1 MGIKIIL
8 VTNYLYQAYHI
19 PVWPTVV
26 SHVRIQWEQYGHATG
41 TYAIV
46 TKGHEKI
53 PRLKRDVS
61 ISKWFIF
68 YVKQYRLYPSFIFKC
83 FLFTWG
89 KIFRLYLLFINT
101 RTNMT
106 LVIIIA
112 IESNNKQTN
121 LETFS
126 NATRVDGNSKPCQ
139 TLSLWQDTFH
149 TGFGSITISF
159 GMIGIFLFN
168 LNVKMYQVSFNCNH
182 AISILKW

>member
-1 MGIKIIL
+1 MCIKIIL

-26 SHVRIQWEQYGHATG
+26 SNVRIQWEQYNHATG
-41 TYAIV
+41 TNAIV

-61 ISKWFIF
+61 ISKWFMF
-68 YVKQYRLYPSFIFKC
+68 YVKAKKIDYIRFFIFKC

-112 IESNNKQTN
+112 IESNSKQTN

-126 NATRVDGNSKPCQ
+126 NATRVDGNSKLCQ
-139 TLSLWQDTFH
+139 TLSLWQETFH

-159 GMIGIFLFN
+159 GMIRLVFESKCQDVL
-168 LNVKMYQVSFNCNH
+168 SF
-182 AISILKW
+182 IQL

>member
-1 MGIKIIL
+1 MYIEIII
-8 VTNYLYQAYHI
+8 VPNYLYQAYHI

-68 YVKQYRLYPSFIFKC
+68 YVKPLEINIDYIRFFIFKC

-126 NATRVDGNSKPCQ
+126 NATRVDGNSKLCQ
-139 TLSLWQDTFH
+139 TLSLWQETFH

-159 GMIGIFLFN
+159 GMIRIFF
-168 LNVKMYQVSFNCNH
+168 
-182 AISILKW
+182 

>member
-1 MGIKIIL
+1 MRTIQSCNRNKRHCNQGTRENTSAEKRCLNIKMIHIL
-8 VTNYLYQAYHI
+8 CQNYIDYIH
-19 PVWPTVV
+19 
-26 SHVRIQWEQYGHATG
+26 
-41 TYAIV
+41 
-46 TKGHEKI
+46 
-53 PRLKRDVS
+53 
-61 ISKWFIF
+61 F
-68 YVKQYRLYPSFIFKC
+68 FIFKC

-139 TLSLWQDTFH
+139 TLSLWHDTFH

-159 GMIGIFLFN
+159 GMIGIFLFESKCQD
-168 LNVKMYQVSFNCNH
+168 VPSF
-182 AISILKW
+182 IQL